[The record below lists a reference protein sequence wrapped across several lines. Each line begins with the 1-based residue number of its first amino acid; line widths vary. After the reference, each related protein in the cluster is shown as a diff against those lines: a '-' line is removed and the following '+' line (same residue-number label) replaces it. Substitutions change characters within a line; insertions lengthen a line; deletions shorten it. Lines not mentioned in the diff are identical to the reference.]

1 MKNLKTISF
10 LIFLVISN
18 LATAQLDP
26 QYTQY
31 HFNQYLINPAFGGLY
46 ESTAISF
53 NSRAQWY
60 GMEGAPFTNTLT
72 LESSLTDHSGIGIKA
87 MNDRIGV
94 HNNTEIMASA
104 SYFISSHFVKIG
116 MGLQGGVTNVS
127 SDLSLLDSKVLNDP
141 EIESFVPNSFQPNFG
156 VGFIIHRFD
165 YFLAVSIPRI
175 LETRNT
181 SRSLNDPR
189 YDRHIYISTGYRFS
203 LFKSNDTKL
212 QTLVRVLGNRF
223 SFDIA
228 GTYFLTDYIRLGAM
242 IRDYYGAS
250 FFGKID
256 FDKNFSIGYSFELPT
271 NNLIFTNYGT
281 HEISLSYIFTP
292 FKHQNPLERIF

>member
-1 MKNLKTISF
+1 MNRLKTI
-10 LIFLVISN
+10 LILTFFSVSTLVN
-18 LATAQLDP
+18 AQLDP

-46 ESTAISF
+46 ESTSISF

-72 LESSLTDHSGIGIKA
+72 LESSMSDHSGIGLKA
-87 MNDRIGV
+87 MNDRIGI

-116 MGLQGGVTNVS
+116 MGLQGGITNVS

-141 EIESFVPNSFQPNFG
+141 ELDSFVPNSFQPNFG
-156 VGFIIHRFD
+156 VGFVIHRFD

-181 SRSLNDPR
+181 TRSLNDPR
-189 YDRHIYISTGYRFS
+189 YDRNIYVSTGYRFS
-203 LFKSNDTKL
+203 LFRSNDTKL
-212 QTLVRVLGNRF
+212 QTQVRVMGSRF

-228 GTYFLTDYIRLGAM
+228 GTYFLTDHIRLGAM

-256 FDKNFSIGYSFELPT
+256 FDKHFSMGYSFELPT
-271 NNLIFTNYGT
+271 NNLFFTNYGT
-281 HEISLSYIFTP
+281 HEVTLSYVFTP
-292 FKHQNPLERIF
+292 FQNQSPLERIF